1 MDAIKAVIGELQD
14 AEDSPHGPGLD
25 RSVPPGARSAR
36 THTRRRCR
44 SHIAG
49 LLVPKQHHG
58 ALVYLDR

>member
-1 MDAIKAVIGELQD
+1 MDAIKAVIGELQ
-14 AEDSPHGPGLD
+14 AAKT
-25 RSVPPGARSAR
+25 PPTVRVWIAVSRLVR
-36 THTRRRCR
+36 DPREPTRRRCR